1 MAMPET
7 EIDEKDHVARYCKPP
22 CVRADGLPLA
32 CAFQLRLKLN
42 ENYLSV
48 NWLEYFN
55 ELNLARAVDC
65 VRQVFRN
72 KGYRPASSGRFAV
85 LQVDQIKSVI
95 SSLSPKPFRV
105 KYLPTAKDP
114 SHTGIFGYTASDKL
128 IALKISE
135 LACAEDMH
143 LTKLP

>member
-1 MAMPET
+1 MAMPKT

-32 CAFQLRLKLN
+32 CAFQLRLQ
-42 ENYLSV
+42 EGYLSV
-48 NWLEYFN
+48 NWLEYYK
-55 ELNLARAVDC
+55 ELNLAVAIDC
-65 VRQVFRN
+65 VRQAFIN
-72 KGYRPASSGRFAV
+72 KGYKPARSGRFAV
-85 LQVDQIKSVI
+85 LQVNQMKSVV
-95 SSLSPKPFRV
+95 SSLSSKPFRV